1 MIIAFAFG
9 LIGALLVLA
18 NHKYLRILKVSIA
31 VLIPATGL
39 AIAGIYF
46 ILNSPPETDSTLYF
60 PMFTPIMA
68 LLLFQVTRLIYKKRL
83 KKEIILYIFG
93 LFPIR
98 HEERYVTKLENNI
111 TFILLIT
118 SVIIPY
124 LALIL
129 IK

>member
-18 NHKYLRILKVSIA
+18 NTKYLRILSVSIA
-31 VLIPATGL
+31 AFILASVLA
-39 AIAGIYF
+39 AAGIYF
-46 ILNSPPETDSTLYF
+46 ILSSPPETDSTMYF
-60 PMFTPIMA
+60 PMFTPLMA
-68 LLLFQVTRLIYKKRL
+68 LLLFQITRFIYKKRM
-83 KKEIILYIFG
+83 KMEIILYIYG

-111 TFILLIT
+111 TFILLV
-118 SVIIPY
+118 SSAVIPY
-124 LALIL
+124 LVLIL